1 MKDTYILDLFF
12 ERKEEAL
19 AQVKS
24 IYGKLIYS
32 IAYHILRDHQDT
44 EECENDTYLAAWN
57 AIPPE
62 HPHNLA
68 AYLSGLARNIA
79 ISRLR
84 AKNADKRGGGEV
96 TLSLQELEECLPAP
110 FETDT
115 NTLADLLNRFLATLG
130 EQERAVFVCRYWRCD
145 AVGQIARRYGFGQSK
160 VKMMLSRTRCKL
172 RNFLE
177 QEGYTH
183 DGR

>member
-62 HPHNLA
+62 RPHNLA

-79 ISRLR
+79 ISRLL
-84 AKNADKRGGGEV
+84 AKNAD
-96 TLSLQELEECLPAP
+96 
-110 FETDT
+110 
-115 NTLADLLNRFLATLG
+115 
-130 EQERAVFVCRYWRCD
+130 
-145 AVGQIARRYGFGQSK
+145 
-160 VKMMLSRTRCKL
+160 
-172 RNFLE
+172 
-177 QEGYTH
+177 
-183 DGR
+183 